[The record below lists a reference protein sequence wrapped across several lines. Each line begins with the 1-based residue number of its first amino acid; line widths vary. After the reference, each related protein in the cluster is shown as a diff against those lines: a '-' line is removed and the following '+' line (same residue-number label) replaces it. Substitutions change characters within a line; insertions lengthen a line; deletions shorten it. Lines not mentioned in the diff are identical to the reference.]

1 MEDVKLREKIREFL
15 SIDYGDGSGC
25 GSGDGYGSGYG
36 DGYGDGSGYGSGGLS
51 EINGHKVYLVDSVP
65 TIFTSI
71 HDNVA
76 REGECCII
84 PSSVTVSA

>member
-15 SIDYGDGSGC
+15 SIDYGYGSGC
-25 GSGDGYGSGYG
+25 GC
-36 DGYGDGSGYGSGGLS
+36 GSGGLS
-51 EINGHKVYLVDSVP
+51 EINGHKIYLVDSVP

>member
-15 SIDYGDGSGC
+15 SIDYGYGSGC
-25 GSGDGYGSGYG
+25 GH
-36 DGYGDGSGYGSGGLS
+36 GSGGLS